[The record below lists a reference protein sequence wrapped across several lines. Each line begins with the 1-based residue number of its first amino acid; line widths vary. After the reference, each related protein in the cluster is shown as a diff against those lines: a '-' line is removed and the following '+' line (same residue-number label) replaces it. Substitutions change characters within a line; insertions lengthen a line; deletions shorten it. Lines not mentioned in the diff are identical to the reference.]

1 MLISLFSCSMIEWHC
16 SMFIKSQ
23 QLAQLF
29 YICCI
34 IKATYRIHLWLSA
47 LHTFAYYMQFA
58 YGNILPSPI
67 SMSFSIQVKW
77 PFVIRRW
84 HANEHMTPSTQA
96 QSAYSYMDLLTCL
109 NGRLPSCWMERTIT
123 GHFNIN
129 LRCHIACHSFN
140 LHAVVA
146 VWTHWALTTGTTQL
160 SSIHTNQRLVGDA
173 LPPAPT
179 NWPVTGISSFLV
191 KYSGSIVLFRVEI
204 IVLPNIITWIC
215 FRISAHIFIV
225 YQYAFVR
232 APCQISN
239 KNNSK

>member
-34 IKATYRIHLWLSA
+34 IKATYRIHSWLSA

-123 GHFNIN
+123 GHFNHKFA
-129 LRCHIACHSFN
+129 LSYRLSFVQFACSCRCVDALGAN
-140 LHAVVA
+140 NWDNAVVVDPHKPTSGRRRFA
-146 VWTHWALTTGTTQL
+146 ASSNQL
-160 SSIHTNQRLVGDA
+160 ASDWNFL
-173 LPPAPT
+173 
-179 NWPVTGISSFLV
+179 IS
-191 KYSGSIVLFRVEI
+191 R
-204 IVLPNIITWIC
+204 
-215 FRISAHIFIV
+215 
-225 YQYAFVR
+225 
-232 APCQISN
+232 
-239 KNNSK
+239 